1 MREKIKVLVLM
12 GGNSTERDVSLK
24 SGTAIS
30 ESLKRN
36 KYDVYLLD
44 VNKNNI
50 LEINSINPDVV
61 FLALHGKGGEDGK
74 IQGLLEWLNIPYTGS
89 GVASSAICM
98 NKILT
103 KKLLIQSGIVT
114 PKFIE
119 IGKNDLSNNLFI
131 ENLIHDLGMPMV
143 LKASSEGS
151 SIGVSIV
158 ENKSD
163 LVKSAKKLFQ
173 YGDLVFAEQYIKGTE
188 ITVPILGNE
197 DPKILPI
204 IEIVSE
210 TGVYD
215 YDAKYTVG
223 ASRHIIPARISKNC
237 EDKVKKFALK
247 IFSDL
252 KCRGV
257 ARIDFIVQ
265 NDIPYFIEVN
275 TLPGMTQ
282 LSLLPDSANQAGIS
296 FDKLTSML
304 VELAL
309 NNIRD

>member
-44 VNKNNI
+44 VNENNI

-119 IGKNDLSNNLFI
+119 IGKNDLSNKLFI

-163 LVKSAKKLFQ
+163 LVKSAEKLFQ

-237 EDKVKKFALK
+237 EDKVKKIALK